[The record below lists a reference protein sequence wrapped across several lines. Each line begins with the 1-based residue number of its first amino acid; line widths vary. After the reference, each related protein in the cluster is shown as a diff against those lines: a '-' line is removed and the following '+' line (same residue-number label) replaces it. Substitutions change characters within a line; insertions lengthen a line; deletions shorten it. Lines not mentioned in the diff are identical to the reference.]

1 LVEVEVVAVVVGFEL
16 WVWGSKCCV
25 GERAVE
31 YYKEG
36 RSGVVWG
43 IKKMKCVL
51 GIKNAVSLVPNKSNQ

>member
-43 IKKMKCVL
+43 IK
-51 GIKNAVSLVPNKSNQ
+51 NAVSLVPNKSNQELA